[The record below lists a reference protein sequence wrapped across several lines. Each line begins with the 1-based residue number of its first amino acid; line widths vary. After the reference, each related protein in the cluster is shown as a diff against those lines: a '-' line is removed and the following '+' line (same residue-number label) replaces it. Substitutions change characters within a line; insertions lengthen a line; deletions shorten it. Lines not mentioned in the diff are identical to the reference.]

1 MISSHIHA
9 DVLAHLSK
17 LKDSGET
24 SVPLNFFF
32 NSEDKNSFVSIE
44 PIISSLKSIDAININ
59 FHFDGNKTL
68 TLSTSDDSMLF
79 NFTVEF

>member
-1 MISSHIHA
+1 MICTHIHA

-17 LKDSGET
+17 LKDAGQT

-32 NSEDKNSFVSIE
+32 NSKDKDNFVSIE
-44 PIISSLKSIDAININ
+44 PILSSLKSIDAINVN

-68 TLSTSDDSMLF
+68 TLSTSDNSMLF